1 MIQVNN
7 ILICFLM
14 YTVAIDAGKELQ
26 ESETQAVE
34 NGKVPS
40 GQDSQTTIV
49 PPADLGTTS
58 RKIEV
63 PNNKVLHDIYRFI
76 FHFIFHHFYSNRNL
90 NFILLSHECQTLQ

>member
-76 FHFIFHHFYSNRNL
+76 FHHFYSNRNL